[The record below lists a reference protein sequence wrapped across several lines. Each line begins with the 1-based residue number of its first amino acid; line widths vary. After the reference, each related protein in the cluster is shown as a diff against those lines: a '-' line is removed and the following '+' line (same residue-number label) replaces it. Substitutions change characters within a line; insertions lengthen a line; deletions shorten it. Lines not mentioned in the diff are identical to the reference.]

1 MKEWLR
7 KVIEKIAIEVLKRDS
22 EIVVAVNE
30 AISEIYDNIEELGG
44 GVPLTYQN
52 TTQNEDGSFT
62 MENDYEI
69 VTTTFSRDAQNN
81 RVITE
86 VAKTKEGTVK
96 STKTTTISVNATTGK
111 KEIKEVYS

>member
-30 AISEIYDNIEELGG
+30 VINEIYDNIEELGG

-52 TTQNEDGSFT
+52 TTQNEDGSIT
-62 MENDYEI
+62 TVNDKET
-69 VTTTFSRDAQNN
+69 VNTTFSRDTQNN
-81 RVITE
+81 HVITE
-86 VAKTKEGTVK
+86 VTTSKDGAAKE
-96 STKTTTISVNATTGK
+96 TKTTTISVNATTGK